1 VTNSSNLIWIFT
13 CLGRTRFPRLILLC
27 ALSIS
32 LTARD
37 LILAAAWQAI
47 ATRQPPAEPTINY
60 RRPVREYRD
69 VRIDDLRVAVG
80 KQLQDEAPQVGK
92 KALERLKALRT
103 QVLNALPLK
112 ARKQL
117 RRIPFFLMYGPEAKG
132 GGRSNGLDYIQK
144 DAPRYHPELDSRWGD
159 AVVVYCAQNYIDI
172 SDLWAR
178 KALVHEF
185 AHAYQLEHWPEH
197 QPDIQSAWEHARD
210 SGLYRNVHD
219 IETGK
224 TLERAY
230 ALVNQLEYFAE
241 LSAMYFA
248 TCNYQPSN
256 RDRLKTYDP
265 VGYAMIRELWAPR
278 D

>member
-1 VTNSSNLIWIFT
+1 MTNSSSLIRIFT
-13 CLGRTRFPRLILLC
+13 CLGLTRFPRLIFLC
-27 ALSIS
+27 AFSIS

-69 VRIDDLRVAVG
+69 VRMDDMRVSVE

-103 QVLNALPLK
+103 QVLASLPLK
-112 ARKQL
+112 ASKQL
-117 RRIPFFLMYGPEAKG
+117 RRLSFFLMYGPKAKG

-144 DAPRYHPELDSRWGD
+144 DAPRFHPELDSRWGD
-159 AVVVYCAQNYIDI
+159 AIVVYCAQNYIDI

-210 SGLYRNVHD
+210 SGLYLNVHD

-241 LSAMYFA
+241 LSVMYFA
-248 TCNYQPSN
+248 RCNYQPSN
-256 RDRLKTYDP
+256 RDRLRSYDP
-265 VGYAMIRELWAPR
+265 LGYAMIRKLWTPR